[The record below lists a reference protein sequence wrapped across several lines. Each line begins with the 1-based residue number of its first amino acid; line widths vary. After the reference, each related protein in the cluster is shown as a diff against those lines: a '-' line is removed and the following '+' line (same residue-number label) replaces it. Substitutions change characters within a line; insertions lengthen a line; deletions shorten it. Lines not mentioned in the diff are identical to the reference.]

1 MTAGRRSPAP
11 ALAGLAAVVTML
23 LPQLFDSSFALTLLS
38 QMAIF
43 VVFALSY
50 NLLFG
55 LAGMLSFGHAVYSG
69 LGAYATVHLL
79 NALASGSGPWQSP
92 LTVALLPLAGGLI
105 GALAGV
111 LLGYP
116 STRRGGTSLA
126 MITLGIGEMVHAA
139 ALTFPDVFGGEGGI
153 PTDRVLGRPLAGIS
167 FGPAI
172 EVYYL
177 TAAWCLAATAAMYA
191 FSRTPLGEIAQ
202 AVRDNAERVEFIGY
216 SARRVRYLV
225 LIVSSFFAGLSGG
238 LAAINFEFATAENLS
253 SLQSGAVLFATFIGG
268 AAWFGGPILGAVV
281 YVLFAMALSD
291 YTPAWL
297 LYLGLFFVLMVM
309 YAPGGLAS
317 LLVRLHEIIRAGRLP
332 ALLASGAGTA
342 VAAGLLTLVL
352 IFGIELTYHRAL
364 DVVGEPRVRVL
375 GLVLD
380 TRSAAT
386 WLALLVALAVTV
398 PLFECQRRGFLRRW
412 PPHDPSDA
420 RSSSRL
426 SGSGPRGSGP

>member
-1 MTAGRRSPAP
+1 MPAGRRSPAP

-153 PTDRVLGRPLAGIS
+153 PT
-167 FGPAI
+167 
-172 EVYYL
+172 E
-177 TAAWCLAATAAMYA
+177 AT
-191 FSRTPLGEIAQ
+191 
-202 AVRDNAERVEFIGY
+202 
-216 SARRVRYLV
+216 
-225 LIVSSFFAGLSGG
+225 
-238 LAAINFEFATAENLS
+238 
-253 SLQSGAVLFATFIGG
+253 
-268 AAWFGGPILGAVV
+268 
-281 YVLFAMALSD
+281 
-291 YTPAWL
+291 
-297 LYLGLFFVLMVM
+297 
-309 YAPGGLAS
+309 
-317 LLVRLHEIIRAGRLP
+317 
-332 ALLASGAGTA
+332 
-342 VAAGLLTLVL
+342 
-352 IFGIELTYHRAL
+352 
-364 DVVGEPRVRVL
+364 
-375 GLVLD
+375 
-380 TRSAAT
+380 
-386 WLALLVALAVTV
+386 VAL
-398 PLFECQRRGFLRRW
+398 R
-412 PPHDPSDA
+412 
-420 RSSSRL
+420 
-426 SGSGPRGSGP
+426 